1 MLLVIG
7 FEFQDWGEY
16 RHRIKKSV
24 KKENE
29 NDEKNRLVSLPTDA
43 HESFPRDTA
52 DALQVELLDHRA

>member
-16 RHRIKKSV
+16 RHRITKSV
-24 KKENE
+24 KKKE
-29 NDEKNRLVSLPTDA
+29 NDEKTDLFVSLPTDA